1 MFSCFLT
8 FERMSGSTS
17 TETYAL
23 FSLLG
28 LLVLNALAYW
38 IRRVK
43 RSSCWCLNV
52 EMKGSEEVSEEGSEE
67 IDPQIVEEGKKEV

>member
-1 MFSCFLT
+1 MISCFLT
-8 FERMSGSTS
+8 FGGMSDFTS

-23 FSLLG
+23 FSLIG

-52 EMKGSEEVSEEGSEE
+52 EMKGSEEVSEEEGEENERQMEEE
-67 IDPQIVEEGKKEV
+67 IKKEV

>member
-8 FERMSGSTS
+8 FERMSDFTS
-17 TETYAL
+17 TQTYAL

-28 LLVLNALAYW
+28 LLVMNALAYW

-52 EMKGSEEVSEEGSEE
+52 EMKGSEEVSEEGGEESERQIEEE
-67 IDPQIVEEGKKEV
+67 IKKEV